1 MAGLTLDTAGAL
13 ATARDLGAAGWLAA
27 ELLLAIR
34 TGMAE
39 GATARR
45 DGEIKPDG

>member
-13 ATARDLGAAGWLAA
+13 AAARELGAAGWPTA

-34 TGMAE
+34 IGMAE
-39 GATARR
+39 GAAASR
-45 DGEIKPDG
+45 DGEKS